1 MELRHLRYF
10 VAVAQALNFTRA
22 AEKLHTS
29 QPSLSS
35 QIRDLEQ
42 CVGVSLL
49 DRDKRKVTLTAAG
62 ECFLEDALAILEQ
75 AEQAKVR
82 ARSAAL
88 QGNHL
93 VIGFVPSAE
102 VNLLPKVMPLLRLR
116 QPETH
121 IELISLITTQQEEKL
136 LSGELDVGLMRH
148 PIYNPEIEYREL
160 FHEPLAVVMPATHP
174 LTREREITAA
184 QLNDVDFI
192 STDPA
197 YSGAL
202 ASIVDAWVTQQDCQL
217 NVVQVATNI
226 LVTMNLVG
234 MGLGVSLIPGY
245 MQSFN
250 TGQVVFRPLAGDAP
264 TIALLMAWKKGEMK
278 APLRDFVD
286 IVQKRCAL
294 VSA

>member
-10 VAVAQALNFTRA
+10 VAVAQELNFTRA

-49 DRDKRKVTLTAAG
+49 ERDKRKVTLTTAG
-62 ECFLEDALAILEQ
+62 ECFLTDALAILDQ
-75 AEQAKVR
+75 AEQAKAR
-82 ARSAAL
+82 ARNAAL
-88 QGNHL
+88 LGNHL

-116 QPETH
+116 QPETQ
-121 IELISLITTQQEEKL
+121 IELVSLITTQQEEKL
-136 LSGELDVGLMRH
+136 RSGELDVGLMRH
-148 PIYNPEIEYREL
+148 PIYNPEIDYLEL

-174 LTREREITAA
+174 LARERKISAA
-184 QLNDVDFI
+184 QLNGVEFI

-202 ASIVDAWVTQQDCQL
+202 ASIVDKWLTDQQCQPKI
-217 NVVQVATNI
+217 VQMATNI

-250 TGQVVFRPLAGDAP
+250 TGQVVFRPLADDAP
-264 TIALLMAWKKGEMK
+264 TIALLMAWKKGELK
-278 APLRDFVD
+278 PALRDFID
-286 IVQKRCAL
+286 IVKTRCEL
-294 VSA
+294 L

>member
-10 VAVAQALNFTRA
+10 VAVAQELNFTRA

-49 DRDKRKVTLTAAG
+49 ERDKRTVTLTAAG
-62 ECFLEDALAILEQ
+62 ESFLADALAILDQ
-75 AEQAKVR
+75 AEQAKIR
-82 ARSAAL
+82 ARSAAI
-88 QGNHL
+88 QNNHL

-102 VNLLPKVMPLLRLR
+102 VNLLPMVMPLLRLR

-121 IELISLITTQQEEKL
+121 IELVSLITTQQEEKL

-148 PIYNPEIEYREL
+148 PVYSPKIESLAL
-160 FHEPLAVVMPATHP
+160 FHEPLVVVMPATHP
-174 LTREREITAA
+174 LAREREITAE
-184 QLNDVDFI
+184 QLNGVNFV

-197 YSGAL
+197 YSGEL
-202 ASIVDAWVTQQDCQL
+202 AAIVDKWVTEQRCQL
-217 NVVQVATNI
+217 NVVQMATNI
-226 LVTMNLVG
+226 LVTMNMVG
-234 MGLGVSLIPGY
+234 MGFGVSLIPGY

-250 TGQVVFRPLAGDAP
+250 TGQVVFRPLAGEVP
-264 TIALLMAWKKGEMK
+264 TIALLMVWKKGELK
-278 APLRDFVD
+278 PALRDFID
-286 IVQKRCAL
+286 IVKTRCERL
-294 VSA
+294 